1 MTSAKIS
8 GMVSNLGSVDAGLPE
23 VTGTVDKGLCATAQA
38 SFASVMEQ
46 KTSGYGNQQ
55 LTSENPVGKEPAAT
69 TTQPAAVADGTK
81 KLNVKES
88 SPTQKVEE
96 MQNQLEDT
104 KDAFE
109 TGVKEILKDEL
120 GVSDEQVEDVMS
132 VLGLQWMDLLNP
144 ASLSQLVTQLTGTED
159 ACSLLMSEEFTNIM
173 QNTDALVQNLS
184 ETLGLSKDEWVA
196 LQNQLTELTTPEE
209 ANLTADFNEK
219 LDMADSGIQGTTPQA
234 DVTIASQETQ
244 DTTATAAT
252 AQMTQATEE
261 TQNVQPEEETEDA
274 VPVLEVNK
282 SENTQS
288 ENNVSEDTSG
298 EMDESAAQSQKTKES
313 SVNEHAQTME
323 FQVRAEQQ
331 TAVPEEVNTVAS
343 RTTIDVQDIMNQIAE
358 FAKVN
363 LSPENSSVEMQLN
376 PENLGKVY
384 LHIAATKEGNITA
397 ELAVSSETVKT
408 ALEAQ
413 IADLRTSL
421 NQQGIKVDAVEVT
434 IASHEFERNLEQN
447 AAGEEQQ
454 SSQREENGRTAGRR
468 LFRGELDELS
478 GLMNEEEALAAQ
490 IMKDH
495 GNTMDVT
502 A

>member
-8 GMVSNLGSVDAGLPE
+8 GMVSTPGTLDTGLSK
-23 VTGTVDKGLCATAQA
+23 VTGTVEKGLCATAQA

-69 TTQPAAVADGTK
+69 TTQPAAVADSTK
-81 KLNVKES
+81 KLNVKEN

-96 MQNQLEDT
+96 LQNQLEDT

-120 GVSDEQVEDVMS
+120 GVSDEQVEDAMS
-132 VLGLQWMDLLNP
+132 ILGLQWMDLLNP

-159 ACSLLMSEEFTNIM
+159 ACSLLMREEFTNIM

-184 ETLGLSKDEWVA
+184 ETLGTSRDEWVA
-196 LQNQLTELTTPEE
+196 LQNQLAELTV
-209 ANLTADFNEK
+209 DFNETV
-219 LDMADSGIQGTTPQA
+219 DMADGGVQEMAPQTDA
-234 DVTIASQETQ
+234 TITSQ
-244 DTTATAAT
+244 DTTVMAAT
-252 AQMTQATEE
+252 VQMTHTTEE
-261 TQNVQPEEETEDA
+261 AQNVQPEEEAEDA
-274 VPVLEVNK
+274 APVIQVNA
-282 SENTQS
+282 SEDAQT
-288 ENNVSEDTSG
+288 ENN
-298 EMDESAAQSQKTKES
+298 K
-313 SVNEHAQTME
+313 
-323 FQVRAEQQ
+323 
-331 TAVPEEVNTVAS
+331 VAS
-343 RTTIDVQDIMNQIAE
+343 RTTIDVQDIMNQITE

-363 LSPENSSVEMQLN
+363 LSSENSSIEMQLN

-454 SSQREENGRTAGRR
+454 GSQREESGRTAGRR

>member
-8 GMVSNLGSVDAGLPE
+8 GMVSTPGTLDTGLSK
-23 VTGTVDKGLCATAQA
+23 VTGTVEKGLCATAQA

-69 TTQPAAVADGTK
+69 TTQPAAVADSTK
-81 KLNVKES
+81 KLNVKEN

-96 MQNQLEDT
+96 LQNQLEDT
-104 KDAFE
+104 KDAYE

-120 GVSDEQVEDVMS
+120 GVSDEQVEDAMS
-132 VLGLQWMDLLNP
+132 ILGLQWMDLLNP

-184 ETLGLSKDEWVA
+184 ETLGISRDEWVA
-196 LQNQLTELTTPEE
+196 LQNQLAELTV
-209 ANLTADFNEK
+209 DFNETV
-219 LDMADSGIQGTTPQA
+219 DMADGGVQEMAPQTDA
-234 DVTIASQETQ
+234 TITSQ
-244 DTTATAAT
+244 DTTVMAAT
-252 AQMTQATEE
+252 VQMTHTTEE
-261 TQNVQPEEETEDA
+261 AQNVQPEEEAEDA
-274 VPVLEVNK
+274 APVIQVNA
-282 SENTQS
+282 SEDAQT
-288 ENNVSEDTSG
+288 ENNVSEDASG
-298 EMDESAAQSQKTKES
+298 EMGEPAAQSQKTKES
-313 SVNEHAQTME
+313 SVNEHAQNME

-331 TAVPEEVNTVAS
+331 TVAPEEVNKVAS
-343 RTTIDVQDIMNQIAE
+343 RTTIDVQDIMNQITE

-363 LSPENSSVEMQLN
+363 LSSENSSIEMQLN

-447 AAGEEQQ
+447 ASGEEQQ
-454 SSQREENGRTAGRR
+454 GSQREESGRTAGRR

>member
-8 GMVSNLGSVDAGLPE
+8 GMVSTPGTLDTGLSK
-23 VTGTVDKGLCATAQA
+23 VTGTVEKGLCATAQA

-55 LTSENPVGKEPAAT
+55 LTSGNPVGKEPAAT
-69 TTQPAAVADGTK
+69 TTQPAAVADSAK
-81 KLNVKES
+81 KLNVKEN

-96 MQNQLEDT
+96 LQNQLEDT

-120 GVSDEQVEDVMS
+120 GVSDEQVEDAMS
-132 VLGLQWMDLLNP
+132 ILGLQWMDLLNP

-173 QNTDALVQNLS
+173 QNTDELVQSLS
-184 ETLGLSKDEWVA
+184 ETLGISKDEWVA
-196 LQNQLTELTTPEE
+196 LQNQLAE
-209 ANLTADFNEK
+209 LTADFNETV
-219 LDMADSGIQGTTPQA
+219 DMADGGVQEIAPQTDA
-234 DVTIASQETQ
+234 TITSQ
-244 DTTATAAT
+244 DTTVMAAT
-252 AQMTQATEE
+252 VQMTHTTEE
-261 TQNVQPEEETEDA
+261 TQNVQPEEETEDEA
-274 VPVLEVNK
+274 PVIQVNA
-282 SENTQS
+282 SEDAQT
-288 ENNVSEDTSG
+288 ENNVSENASG
-298 EMDESAAQSQKTKES
+298 EMGEPAAQSQKTKES
-313 SVNEHAQTME
+313 SVNEHAQNME

-331 TAVPEEVNTVAS
+331 TVAPEEVNKVAS
-343 RTTIDVQDIMNQIAE
+343 RTTIDVQDIMNQITE

-363 LSPENSSVEMQLN
+363 LSPENSSIEMQLN

-421 NQQGIKVDAVEVT
+421 NQQGIKVDAVEVA

-447 AAGEEQQ
+447 ASGEEQQ
-454 SSQREENGRTAGRR
+454 GSQREESGRTAGRR

>member
-8 GMVSNLGSVDAGLPE
+8 GMVSTPGTLDTGLSK
-23 VTGTVDKGLCATAQA
+23 VTGTVEKGLCATAQA

-55 LTSENPVGKEPAAT
+55 LTSGNPVGKETAAT
-69 TTQPAAVADGTK
+69 TTQPAAVADSAK
-81 KLNVKES
+81 KLNVKEN

-96 MQNQLEDT
+96 LQNQLEDT

-120 GVSDEQVEDVMS
+120 GVSDEQVEDAMS
-132 VLGLQWMDLLNP
+132 ILGLQWMDLLNP

-173 QNTDALVQNLS
+173 QNTDELVQSLS
-184 ETLGLSKDEWVA
+184 ETLGISKDEWVA
-196 LQNQLTELTTPEE
+196 LQNQLAE
-209 ANLTADFNEK
+209 LTADFNETV
-219 LDMADSGIQGTTPQA
+219 DMADGGVQEIAPQTDA
-234 DVTIASQETQ
+234 TITSQ
-244 DTTATAAT
+244 DTTVMAAT
-252 AQMTQATEE
+252 VQMTHTTEE

-274 VPVLEVNK
+274 APVIQVNA
-282 SENTQS
+282 SEDAQT
-288 ENNVSEDTSG
+288 ENNVSENASG
-298 EMDESAAQSQKTKES
+298 EMGEPAAQSQKTKES
-313 SVNEHAQTME
+313 SVNEHAQNME

-331 TAVPEEVNTVAS
+331 TVAPEEVNKVAS
-343 RTTIDVQDIMNQIAE
+343 RTTIDVQDIMNQITE

-363 LSPENSSVEMQLN
+363 LSPENSSIEMQLN

-421 NQQGIKVDAVEVT
+421 NQQGIKVDAVEVA

-447 AAGEEQQ
+447 ASGEEQQ
-454 SSQREENGRTAGRR
+454 GSQREESGRTAGRR

>member
-8 GMVSNLGSVDAGLPE
+8 GMVSTPGTLDTGLSK
-23 VTGTVDKGLCATAQA
+23 VTGTVEKGLCATAQA

-69 TTQPAAVADGTK
+69 TTQPAAVADSTK
-81 KLNVKES
+81 KLNVKEN

-96 MQNQLEDT
+96 LQNQLEDT

-120 GVSDEQVEDVMS
+120 GVSDEQVEDAMS
-132 VLGLQWMDLLNP
+132 ILGLQWMDLLNP

-184 ETLGLSKDEWVA
+184 ETLGISRDEWVA
-196 LQNQLTELTTPEE
+196 LQNQLAELTV
-209 ANLTADFNEK
+209 DFNETV
-219 LDMADSGIQGTTPQA
+219 DMADGGVQEMAPQTDA
-234 DVTIASQETQ
+234 TITSQ
-244 DTTATAAT
+244 DTTVMAAT
-252 AQMTQATEE
+252 VQMTHTTEE
-261 TQNVQPEEETEDA
+261 AQNVQPEEEAEDA
-274 VPVLEVNK
+274 APVIQVNA
-282 SENTQS
+282 SEDAQT
-288 ENNVSEDTSG
+288 ENNVSEDAAG
-298 EMDESAAQSQKTKES
+298 EMGEPAAQSQKTKES
-313 SVNEHAQTME
+313 SVNEHAQNME

-331 TAVPEEVNTVAS
+331 TVAPEEVNKVAS
-343 RTTIDVQDIMNQIAE
+343 RTTIDVQDIMNQITE

-363 LSPENSSVEMQLN
+363 LSSENSSIEMQLN

-454 SSQREENGRTAGRR
+454 GSQREESGRTAGRR

-478 GLMNEEEALAAQ
+478 GLMNEEETLAAQ

>member
-8 GMVSNLGSVDAGLPE
+8 GMVSTPGTLDTGLSK
-23 VTGTVDKGLCATAQA
+23 VTGTVEKGLCATAQA

-55 LTSENPVGKEPAAT
+55 LTSGNPVGKEPAAT
-69 TTQPAAVADGTK
+69 TTQPAAVADSTK
-81 KLNVKES
+81 KLNVKEN

-96 MQNQLEDT
+96 LQNQLEDT

-120 GVSDEQVEDVMS
+120 GVSDEQVEDAMS
-132 VLGLQWMDLLNP
+132 ILGLQWMDLLNP

-184 ETLGLSKDEWVA
+184 ETLGISKDEWVA
-196 LQNQLTELTTPEE
+196 LQKQLAE
-209 ANLTADFNEK
+209 LTADFNETV
-219 LDMADSGIQGTTPQA
+219 DMADGGVQEMAQQTDA
-234 DVTIASQETQ
+234 TITSQ
-244 DTTATAAT
+244 DTTVMAAT
-252 AQMTQATEE
+252 VQMTHTTEE

-274 VPVLEVNK
+274 APVIQVNA
-282 SENTQS
+282 SEDAQT
-288 ENNVSEDTSG
+288 ENNVSENASG
-298 EMDESAAQSQKTKES
+298 EMGEPAAQSQKTKES
-313 SVNEHAQTME
+313 SVNEHAQNME

-331 TAVPEEVNTVAS
+331 TVAPEEVNKVAS
-343 RTTIDVQDIMNQIAE
+343 RTTIDVQDIMNQITE

-363 LSPENSSVEMQLN
+363 LSPENSSIEMQLN

-397 ELAVSSETVKT
+397 ELAVSSEAVKT

-447 AAGEEQQ
+447 ASGEEQQ
-454 SSQREENGRTAGRR
+454 GSQREESGRTAGRR

>member
-8 GMVSNLGSVDAGLPE
+8 GMVSTPGTLDTGLSK
-23 VTGTVDKGLCATAQA
+23 VTGTVEKGLCATAQA

-55 LTSENPVGKEPAAT
+55 LTSGNPVGKEPAAT
-69 TTQPAAVADGTK
+69 TTQPAAVADSAK
-81 KLNVKES
+81 KLNVKEN

-96 MQNQLEDT
+96 LQNQLEDT

-120 GVSDEQVEDVMS
+120 GVSDEQVEDAMS
-132 VLGLQWMDLLNP
+132 ILGLQWMDLLNP

-173 QNTDALVQNLS
+173 QNTDELVQSLS
-184 ETLGLSKDEWVA
+184 ETLGISKDEWVA
-196 LQNQLTELTTPEE
+196 LQNQLAE
-209 ANLTADFNEK
+209 LTADFNETV
-219 LDMADSGIQGTTPQA
+219 DMADGG
-234 DVTIASQETQ
+234 V
-244 DTTATAAT
+244 DTTVMAAT
-252 AQMTQATEE
+252 VQMTHTTEE

-274 VPVLEVNK
+274 APVIQVNA
-282 SENTQS
+282 SEDAQT
-288 ENNVSEDTSG
+288 ENNVSENASG
-298 EMDESAAQSQKTKES
+298 EMGEPAAQSQKTKES
-313 SVNEHAQTME
+313 SVNEHAQNME

-331 TAVPEEVNTVAS
+331 TVAPEEVNKVAS
-343 RTTIDVQDIMNQIAE
+343 RTTIDVQDIMNQITE

-363 LSPENSSVEMQLN
+363 LSPENSSIEMQLN

-421 NQQGIKVDAVEVT
+421 NQQGIKVDAVEVA

-447 AAGEEQQ
+447 ASGEEQQ
-454 SSQREENGRTAGRR
+454 GSQREESGRTAGRR

>member
-8 GMVSNLGSVDAGLPE
+8 GMVSTPGTLDTGLSK
-23 VTGTVDKGLCATAQA
+23 VTGTVEKGLCATAQA

-69 TTQPAAVADGTK
+69 TTQPAAVADSTK
-81 KLNVKES
+81 KLNVKEN

-96 MQNQLEDT
+96 LQNQLEDT

-120 GVSDEQVEDVMS
+120 GVSDEQVEDAMS
-132 VLGLQWMDLLNP
+132 ILGLQWMDLLNP

-173 QNTDALVQNLS
+173 QNTDALVQSLS
-184 ETLGLSKDEWVA
+184 ETLGISKDEWVA
-196 LQNQLTELTTPEE
+196 LQNQLAE
-209 ANLTADFNEK
+209 LTADFNETV
-219 LDMADSGIQGTTPQA
+219 DMADGGVQKMAPQTDA
-234 DVTIASQETQ
+234 TITSQ
-244 DTTATAAT
+244 DTTVMAAT
-252 AQMTQATEE
+252 VQMTHTTEE

-274 VPVLEVNK
+274 APVIQVNA
-282 SENTQS
+282 SEDAQT
-288 ENNVSEDTSG
+288 ENNVSENASG
-298 EMDESAAQSQKTKES
+298 EMGEPAAQSQKTKES
-313 SVNEHAQTME
+313 SVNEHAQNME

-331 TAVPEEVNTVAS
+331 TVAPEEVNKVAS
-343 RTTIDVQDIMNQIAE
+343 CTTIDVQDIMNQITE

-363 LSPENSSVEMQLN
+363 LSPENSSIEMQLN

-447 AAGEEQQ
+447 ASGEEQQ
-454 SSQREENGRTAGRR
+454 GSQREESGRTAGRR

>member
-8 GMVSNLGSVDAGLPE
+8 GMVSTPGTLDTGLSK
-23 VTGTVDKGLCATAQA
+23 VTGTVEKGLCATAQA

-55 LTSENPVGKEPAAT
+55 LTSGNPVGKEPAAT
-69 TTQPAAVADGTK
+69 TTQPAAVADSAK
-81 KLNVKES
+81 KLNVKEN

-96 MQNQLEDT
+96 LQNQLEDT

-120 GVSDEQVEDVMS
+120 GVSDEQVEDAMS
-132 VLGLQWMDLLNP
+132 ILGLQWMDLLNP

-173 QNTDALVQNLS
+173 QNTDALVQSLS
-184 ETLGLSKDEWVA
+184 ETLGISKDEWVA
-196 LQNQLTELTTPEE
+196 LQNQLAE
-209 ANLTADFNEK
+209 LTADFNETV
-219 LDMADSGIQGTTPQA
+219 DMADGGVQEMAPQTDA
-234 DVTIASQETQ
+234 TITSQ
-244 DTTATAAT
+244 DTTVMAAT
-252 AQMTQATEE
+252 VQMTHTTEE
-261 TQNVQPEEETEDA
+261 AQNVQPEEEAEDA
-274 VPVLEVNK
+274 APVIQVTA
-282 SENTQS
+282 SEDAQT
-288 ENNVSEDTSG
+288 ENNVSEDASG
-298 EMDESAAQSQKTKES
+298 EMGEPAAQSQKTKES
-313 SVNEHAQTME
+313 SVNEHAQNME

-331 TAVPEEVNTVAS
+331 TVAPEEVNKVAS
-343 RTTIDVQDIMNQIAE
+343 RTTIDVQDIMNQITE

-363 LSPENSSVEMQLN
+363 LSSENSSIEMQLN

-454 SSQREENGRTAGRR
+454 GSQREESGRTAGRR

>member
-8 GMVSNLGSVDAGLPE
+8 GMVSTPGTLDTGLSK
-23 VTGTVDKGLCATAQA
+23 VTGTVEKGLCATAQA

-46 KTSGYGNQQ
+46 KTSGYGKQQ
-55 LTSENPVGKEPAAT
+55 LTSENPLGKQPAAT
-69 TTQPAAVADGTK
+69 TTQSAAVTDSTK
-81 KLNVKES
+81 KLNVKKS

-120 GVSDEQVEDVMS
+120 GVSDEQVEDAMS
-132 VLGLQWMDLLNP
+132 ILGLQWLDLLNP
-144 ASLSQLVTQLTGTED
+144 ASLSQLVTQLTGTKD

-184 ETLGLSKDEWVA
+184 ETLGISKDEWVA
-196 LQNQLTELTTPEE
+196 LQNQLTELT
-209 ANLTADFNEK
+209 ADFNETV
-219 LDMADSGIQGTTPQA
+219 DMADGGVQEMDPQTDA
-234 DVTIASQETQ
+234 TITSQ
-244 DTTATAAT
+244 DTTVTATT
-252 AQMTQATEE
+252 VQMTQTAEE
-261 TQNVQPEEETEDA
+261 TQNVQPEEEAEDA
-274 VPVLEVNK
+274 APVIQVNA
-282 SENTQS
+282 SEDAQA
-288 ENNVSEDTSG
+288 ENNVSEDASG
-298 EMDESAAQSQKTKES
+298 EMDESAAQSQKTKEN
-313 SVNEHAQTME
+313 SVNEHPQNME

-331 TAVPEEVNTVAS
+331 TAAPEEVNKVAS
-343 RTTIDVQDIMNQIAE
+343 RTTIDVQDIMNQITE

-363 LSPENSSVEMQLN
+363 LSSENSSIEMQLN

-454 SSQREENGRTAGRR
+454 GSQREESGRTAGRR

>member
-8 GMVSNLGSVDAGLPE
+8 GMVSTPGTLDTGLSK
-23 VTGTVDKGLCATAQA
+23 VTGTVEKGLCATAQA

-69 TTQPAAVADGTK
+69 TTQPAAVADSTK
-81 KLNVKES
+81 KLNVKEN

-96 MQNQLEDT
+96 LQNQLEDT

-120 GVSDEQVEDVMS
+120 GVSDEQVEDAMS
-132 VLGLQWMDLLNP
+132 ILGLQWMDLLNP

-184 ETLGLSKDEWVA
+184 ETLEISRDEWVA
-196 LQNQLTELTTPEE
+196 LQNQLAELTV
-209 ANLTADFNEK
+209 DFNETV
-219 LDMADSGIQGTTPQA
+219 DMADGGVQEMAPQTDA
-234 DVTIASQETQ
+234 TITSQ
-244 DTTATAAT
+244 DTTVMAAT
-252 AQMTQATEE
+252 VQMTHTTEE
-261 TQNVQPEEETEDA
+261 AQNVQPEEEAEDA
-274 VPVLEVNK
+274 APVIQANA
-282 SENTQS
+282 SEDAQT
-288 ENNVSEDTSG
+288 ENNVSEDASG
-298 EMDESAAQSQKTKES
+298 EMGEPAAQSQKTKES
-313 SVNEHAQTME
+313 SVNERAQNME

-331 TAVPEEVNTVAS
+331 TVAPEEVNKVAS
-343 RTTIDVQDIMNQIAE
+343 RTTIDVQDIMNQITE

-363 LSPENSSVEMQLN
+363 LSPENSSIEMQLN

-447 AAGEEQQ
+447 ASGEEQQ
-454 SSQREENGRTAGRR
+454 GSQREESGRTAGRR

>member
-8 GMVSNLGSVDAGLPE
+8 GMVSTPGTLDTGLSK
-23 VTGTVDKGLCATAQA
+23 VTGTVEKGLCATAQA

-55 LTSENPVGKEPAAT
+55 LTSGNPVGKEPAAT
-69 TTQPAAVADGTK
+69 TTQPAAVADSAK
-81 KLNVKES
+81 KLNVKEN

-96 MQNQLEDT
+96 LQNQLEDT

-120 GVSDEQVEDVMS
+120 GVSDEQVEDAMS
-132 VLGLQWMDLLNP
+132 ILGLQWMDLLNP

-173 QNTDALVQNLS
+173 QNTDELVQSLS
-184 ETLGLSKDEWVA
+184 ETLGISKDEWVA
-196 LQNQLTELTTPEE
+196 LQNQLAE
-209 ANLTADFNEK
+209 LTADFNETV
-219 LDMADSGIQGTTPQA
+219 DMADGGVQEIAPQTDA
-234 DVTIASQETQ
+234 TITSQ
-244 DTTATAAT
+244 DTTVMAAT
-252 AQMTQATEE
+252 VQMTHTTEE

-274 VPVLEVNK
+274 APVIQVNA
-282 SENTQS
+282 SEDAQT
-288 ENNVSEDTSG
+288 ENNVSENASG
-298 EMDESAAQSQKTKES
+298 EMGEPAAQSQKTKER
-313 SVNEHAQTME
+313 SVNEHAQNME

-331 TAVPEEVNTVAS
+331 TVAPEEVNKVAS
-343 RTTIDVQDIMNQIAE
+343 RTTIDVQDIMNQITE

-363 LSPENSSVEMQLN
+363 LSPENSSIEMQLN

-421 NQQGIKVDAVEVT
+421 NQQGIKVDAVEVA

-447 AAGEEQQ
+447 ASGEEQQ
-454 SSQREENGRTAGRR
+454 GSQREESGRTAGRR

>member
-8 GMVSNLGSVDAGLPE
+8 GMVSTPGTLDTGLSK
-23 VTGTVDKGLCATAQA
+23 VTGTVEKGLCATAQA

-55 LTSENPVGKEPAAT
+55 LTSGNPVGKEPAAT
-69 TTQPAAVADGTK
+69 TTQPAAVADSTK
-81 KLNVKES
+81 KLNVKEN

-96 MQNQLEDT
+96 LQNQLEDT

-120 GVSDEQVEDVMS
+120 GVSDEQVEDAMS
-132 VLGLQWMDLLNP
+132 ILGLQWMDLLNP

-184 ETLGLSKDEWVA
+184 ETLGISKDEWVA
-196 LQNQLTELTTPEE
+196 LQNQLAE
-209 ANLTADFNEK
+209 LTADFNETV
-219 LDMADSGIQGTTPQA
+219 DMADGGVQEMAPQTDA
-234 DVTIASQETQ
+234 TITSK
-244 DTTATAAT
+244 DTTVMAAT
-252 AQMTQATEE
+252 VQMTHTTEE
-261 TQNVQPEEETEDA
+261 TQNVQPEEETEDTT
-274 VPVLEVNK
+274 PVIQVNA
-282 SENTQS
+282 SEDAQT
-288 ENNVSEDTSG
+288 ENNVSENASG
-298 EMDESAAQSQKTKES
+298 EMGEPAAQSQKTKES
-313 SVNEHAQTME
+313 SVNEHAQNME
-323 FQVRAEQQ
+323 FQVRAEQL
-331 TAVPEEVNTVAS
+331 AAAPEEVNKVAS
-343 RTTIDVQDIMNQIAE
+343 RTTIDVQDIMNQITE

-363 LSPENSSVEMQLN
+363 LSSENSSIEMQLN

-447 AAGEEQQ
+447 ASGEEQQ
-454 SSQREENGRTAGRR
+454 GSQREESGRTAGRR

>member
-8 GMVSNLGSVDAGLPE
+8 GMVSTPGTLDTGLSK
-23 VTGTVDKGLCATAQA
+23 VTGTVEKGLCATAQA

-55 LTSENPVGKEPAAT
+55 LTSGNPVGKEPAAT
-69 TTQPAAVADGTK
+69 TTQPAAVADSTK
-81 KLNVKES
+81 KLNVKEN

-96 MQNQLEDT
+96 LQNQLEDT

-120 GVSDEQVEDVMS
+120 GVSDEQVEDAMS
-132 VLGLQWMDLLNP
+132 ILGLQWMDLLNP

-173 QNTDALVQNLS
+173 QNTDELVQSLS
-184 ETLGLSKDEWVA
+184 ETLGISKDEWVA
-196 LQNQLTELTTPEE
+196 LQNQLAELT
-209 ANLTADFNEK
+209 ANFNETV
-219 LDMADSGIQGTTPQA
+219 DMADGGVQEIAPQTDA
-234 DVTIASQETQ
+234 TITSQ
-244 DTTATAAT
+244 DTTVMAAT
-252 AQMTQATEE
+252 VQMTHTTEE

-274 VPVLEVNK
+274 APVIQVNA
-282 SENTQS
+282 SEDAQT
-288 ENNVSEDTSG
+288 ENNVSENASG
-298 EMDESAAQSQKTKES
+298 EMGEPAAQSQKTKES
-313 SVNEHAQTME
+313 SVNEHAQNME

-331 TAVPEEVNTVAS
+331 TVAPEEVDKVAS
-343 RTTIDVQDIMNQIAE
+343 RTTIDVQDIMNQITE

-363 LSPENSSVEMQLN
+363 LSPENSSIEMQLN

-421 NQQGIKVDAVEVT
+421 NQQGIKVDAVEVA

-447 AAGEEQQ
+447 ASGEEQQ
-454 SSQREENGRTAGRR
+454 GSQREESGRTAGRR

>member
-8 GMVSNLGSVDAGLPE
+8 GMVSTPGTLDTGLSK
-23 VTGTVDKGLCATAQA
+23 VTGTVEKGLCATAQA

-55 LTSENPVGKEPAAT
+55 LTSGNPVGKEPAAT
-69 TTQPAAVADGTK
+69 TTQPAAVADSAK
-81 KLNVKES
+81 KLNVKEN

-96 MQNQLEDT
+96 LQNQLEDT

-120 GVSDEQVEDVMS
+120 GVSDEQVEDAMS
-132 VLGLQWMDLLNP
+132 ILGLQWMDLLNP

-173 QNTDALVQNLS
+173 QNTDELVQSLS
-184 ETLGLSKDEWVA
+184 ETLGISKDEWVA
-196 LQNQLTELTTPEE
+196 LQNQLAE
-209 ANLTADFNEK
+209 LTADFNETV
-219 LDMADSGIQGTTPQA
+219 DMADGGVQEIAPQTDA
-234 DVTIASQETQ
+234 TITSQ
-244 DTTATAAT
+244 DTTVMAAT
-252 AQMTQATEE
+252 VQMTHTTEE

-274 VPVLEVNK
+274 APVIQVNA
-282 SENTQS
+282 SEDAQT
-288 ENNVSEDTSG
+288 ENNVSENASG
-298 EMDESAAQSQKTKES
+298 EMGEPAAQSQKTKES
-313 SVNEHAQTME
+313 SVNEHAQNME

-331 TAVPEEVNTVAS
+331 TVAPEEVNKVAS
-343 RTTIDVQDIMNQIAE
+343 RTTIDVQDIMNQITE

-363 LSPENSSVEMQLN
+363 LSPENSSIEMQLN

-421 NQQGIKVDAVEVT
+421 NQQGIKVDAVEVA

-447 AAGEEQQ
+447 ASGEEQQ
-454 SSQREENGRTAGRR
+454 GSQREESGRTAGRR

-478 GLMNEEEALAAQ
+478 GLMNEEALAAQ

>member
-8 GMVSNLGSVDAGLPE
+8 GMVSTPGALDTGLSE
-23 VTGTVDKGLCATAQA
+23 VTGTVEKGLCTTAQA

-46 KTSGYGNQQ
+46 KTSGYGKQQ
-55 LTSENPVGKEPAAT
+55 LTSENPLGKQPAAT
-69 TTQPAAVADGTK
+69 TTQSAAVTDSTK
-81 KLNVKES
+81 KLNVKKS

-120 GVSDEQVEDVMS
+120 GVSDEQVEDAMS
-132 VLGLQWMDLLNP
+132 ILGLQWLDLLNP

-184 ETLGLSKDEWVA
+184 ETLGISKDEWVA
-196 LQNQLTELTTPEE
+196 LQNQLTELT
-209 ANLTADFNEK
+209 ADFNETV
-219 LDMADSGIQGTTPQA
+219 DMADGGVQEMDPQTDA
-234 DVTIASQETQ
+234 TITSQ
-244 DTTATAAT
+244 DTTVTATT
-252 AQMTQATEE
+252 VQMTQTTEE

-274 VPVLEVNK
+274 TPVIQVNA
-282 SENTQS
+282 SEDAQT
-288 ENNVSEDTSG
+288 ENNVSEDASG
-298 EMDESAAQSQKTKES
+298 EMDEPAAQSQKTKES
-313 SVNEHAQTME
+313 SVNEHAQNME

-331 TAVPEEVNTVAS
+331 TAAPEEVNKVAS
-343 RTTIDVQDIMNQIAE
+343 RTTIDVQDIMNQITE

-363 LSPENSSVEMQLN
+363 LSPENSSIEMQLN

-454 SSQREENGRTAGRR
+454 GSQREESRRTAGRR

>member
-8 GMVSNLGSVDAGLPE
+8 GMVSTPGTLDTGLSK
-23 VTGTVDKGLCATAQA
+23 VTGTVEKGLCATAQA

-55 LTSENPVGKEPAAT
+55 LTSGNPVGKEPAAT
-69 TTQPAAVADGTK
+69 TTQPAAVADSAK
-81 KLNVKES
+81 KLNVKEN

-96 MQNQLEDT
+96 LQNQLEDT

-120 GVSDEQVEDVMS
+120 GVSDEQVEDAMS
-132 VLGLQWMDLLNP
+132 ILGLQWMDLLNP

-173 QNTDALVQNLS
+173 QNTDELVQSLS
-184 ETLGLSKDEWVA
+184 ETLGISKDEWVA
-196 LQNQLTELTTPEE
+196 LQNQLTELT
-209 ANLTADFNEK
+209 ADFNETV
-219 LDMADSGIQGTTPQA
+219 DMADGGVQEMAPQTDA
-234 DVTIASQETQ
+234 TITSQETQ
-244 DTTATAAT
+244 DTTVTAAT
-252 AQMTQATEE
+252 VQMTHTTEE

-274 VPVLEVNK
+274 APVIQVNA
-282 SENTQS
+282 SEDAQT
-288 ENNVSEDTSG
+288 ENNVSENASG
-298 EMDESAAQSQKTKES
+298 EMGEPAAQSQKTKES
-313 SVNEHAQTME
+313 SVNEHAQNME

-331 TAVPEEVNTVAS
+331 TVAPEEVNKVAS
-343 RTTIDVQDIMNQIAE
+343 RTTIDVQDIMNQITE

-363 LSPENSSVEMQLN
+363 LSPENSSIEMQLN

-421 NQQGIKVDAVEVT
+421 NQQGIKVDAVEVA

-447 AAGEEQQ
+447 ASGEEQQ
-454 SSQREENGRTAGRR
+454 GSQREESGRTAGRR

>member
-1 MTSAKIS
+1 
-8 GMVSNLGSVDAGLPE
+8 
-23 VTGTVDKGLCATAQA
+23 
-38 SFASVMEQ
+38 MEE
-46 KTSGYGNQQ
+46 
-55 LTSENPVGKEPAAT
+55 L
-69 TTQPAAVADGTK
+69 
-81 KLNVKES
+81 
-88 SPTQKVEE
+88 
-96 MQNQLEDT
+96 QNQLEDT

-120 GVSDEQVEDVMS
+120 GVSDEQVEDAMS
-132 VLGLQWMDLLNP
+132 ILGLQWMDLLNP

-173 QNTDALVQNLS
+173 QNTDELVQSLS
-184 ETLGLSKDEWVA
+184 ETLGISKDEWVA
-196 LQNQLTELTTPEE
+196 LQNQLAE
-209 ANLTADFNEK
+209 LTADFNETV
-219 LDMADSGIQGTTPQA
+219 DMADGGVQEIAPQTDA
-234 DVTIASQETQ
+234 TITSQ
-244 DTTATAAT
+244 DTTVMAAT
-252 AQMTQATEE
+252 VQMTHTTEE

-274 VPVLEVNK
+274 APVIQVNA
-282 SENTQS
+282 SEDAQT
-288 ENNVSEDTSG
+288 ENNVSENASG
-298 EMDESAAQSQKTKES
+298 EMGEPAAQSQKTKES
-313 SVNEHAQTME
+313 SVNEHAQNME

-331 TAVPEEVNTVAS
+331 TVAPEEVNKVAS
-343 RTTIDVQDIMNQIAE
+343 RTTIDVQDIMNQITE

-363 LSPENSSVEMQLN
+363 LSPENSSIEMQLN

-421 NQQGIKVDAVEVT
+421 NQQGIKVDAVEVA

-447 AAGEEQQ
+447 ASGEEQQ
-454 SSQREENGRTAGRR
+454 GSQREVSGRTAGRR

>member
-8 GMVSNLGSVDAGLPE
+8 GMVSTPGTLDTGLSK
-23 VTGTVDKGLCATAQA
+23 VTGTVEKGLCATAQA

-55 LTSENPVGKEPAAT
+55 LTSGNPVGKEPAAT
-69 TTQPAAVADGTK
+69 TTQPAAVADSTK
-81 KLNVKES
+81 KLNVKEN

-96 MQNQLEDT
+96 LQNQLEDT

-120 GVSDEQVEDVMS
+120 GVSDEQVEDAMS
-132 VLGLQWMDLLNP
+132 ILGLQWMDLLNP
-144 ASLSQLVTQLTGTED
+144 ASLSQLVTQLTETED

-184 ETLGLSKDEWVA
+184 ETLGISKDEWVA
-196 LQNQLTELTTPEE
+196 LQNQLAE
-209 ANLTADFNEK
+209 LTADFNETV
-219 LDMADSGIQGTTPQA
+219 DMADGGVQEMAPQTDA
-234 DVTIASQETQ
+234 TITSQ
-244 DTTATAAT
+244 DTTVMAAT
-252 AQMTQATEE
+252 VQMTHTTEE
-261 TQNVQPEEETEDA
+261 TQNVQPEEEAEDA
-274 VPVLEVNK
+274 TPVIQVNA
-282 SENTQS
+282 SEDAQT
-288 ENNVSEDTSG
+288 ENNVSEDASG
-298 EMDESAAQSQKTKES
+298 EMGEPAAQSQKTKES

-331 TAVPEEVNTVAS
+331 TTAPEEVNTVAS
-343 RTTIDVQDIMNQIAE
+343 RTTIDVQDIMNQITE

-363 LSPENSSVEMQLN
+363 LSPENSSIEMQLN

-454 SSQREENGRTAGRR
+454 GSQREESGRTAGRR

>member
-8 GMVSNLGSVDAGLPE
+8 GMVSTPGTLDTGLSK
-23 VTGTVDKGLCATAQA
+23 VTGTVEKGLCATAQA

-55 LTSENPVGKEPAAT
+55 LTSGNPVGKEPAAT
-69 TTQPAAVADGTK
+69 TTQPAAVADSTK
-81 KLNVKES
+81 KLNVKEN

-96 MQNQLEDT
+96 LQNQLEDT

-120 GVSDEQVEDVMS
+120 GVSDEQVEDAMS
-132 VLGLQWMDLLNP
+132 ILGLQWMDLLNP
-144 ASLSQLVTQLTGTED
+144 ASLSQLVTQLTETED

-184 ETLGLSKDEWVA
+184 ETLGISKDEWVA
-196 LQNQLTELTTPEE
+196 LQNQLAE
-209 ANLTADFNEK
+209 LTADFNETV
-219 LDMADSGIQGTTPQA
+219 DMADGGVQKMAPQTDA
-234 DVTIASQETQ
+234 TITSQ
-244 DTTATAAT
+244 DTTVMAAT
-252 AQMTQATEE
+252 VQMTHTTEE
-261 TQNVQPEEETEDA
+261 TQNVQPEEEAEDA
-274 VPVLEVNK
+274 TPVIQVNA
-282 SENTQS
+282 SEDAQT
-288 ENNVSEDTSG
+288 ENNVSEDASG
-298 EMDESAAQSQKTKES
+298 EMGEPAAQSQKTKES
-313 SVNEHAQTME
+313 SVNEHAQNME

-331 TAVPEEVNTVAS
+331 TVAPEEVNKVAS
-343 RTTIDVQDIMNQIAE
+343 RTTIDVQDIMNQITE

-363 LSPENSSVEMQLN
+363 LSPENSSIEMQLN

-454 SSQREENGRTAGRR
+454 GSQREESGRTAGRR

>member
-8 GMVSNLGSVDAGLPE
+8 GMVSTPGTLDTGLSK
-23 VTGTVDKGLCATAQA
+23 VTGTVEKGLCATAQA

-55 LTSENPVGKEPAAT
+55 LTSKNPVGKEPAAT
-69 TTQPAAVADGTK
+69 TTQPAAVADSAK
-81 KLNVKES
+81 KLNVKEN

-96 MQNQLEDT
+96 LQNQLEDT

-120 GVSDEQVEDVMS
+120 GVSDEQVEDAMS
-132 VLGLQWMDLLNP
+132 ILGLQWMDLLNP

-173 QNTDALVQNLS
+173 QNTDELVQSLS
-184 ETLGLSKDEWVA
+184 ETLGISKDEWVA
-196 LQNQLTELTTPEE
+196 LQNQLAE
-209 ANLTADFNEK
+209 LTADFNETV
-219 LDMADSGIQGTTPQA
+219 DMADGGVQEIAPQTDA
-234 DVTIASQETQ
+234 TITSQ
-244 DTTATAAT
+244 DTTVMAAT
-252 AQMTQATEE
+252 VQMTHTTEE

-274 VPVLEVNK
+274 APVIQVNA
-282 SENTQS
+282 SEDAQT
-288 ENNVSEDTSG
+288 ENNVSENASG
-298 EMDESAAQSQKTKES
+298 EMGEPAAQSQKTKES
-313 SVNEHAQTME
+313 SVNEHAQNME

-331 TAVPEEVNTVAS
+331 TVAPEEVNKVAS
-343 RTTIDVQDIMNQIAE
+343 RTTIDVQDIMNQITE

-363 LSPENSSVEMQLN
+363 LSPENSSIEMQLN

-421 NQQGIKVDAVEVT
+421 NQQGIKVDAVEVA

-447 AAGEEQQ
+447 ASGEEQQ
-454 SSQREENGRTAGRR
+454 GSQREESGRTAGRR

>member
-1 MTSAKIS
+1 MTSAMIS
-8 GMVSNLGSVDAGLPE
+8 GMVSTPGTLDTGLSK
-23 VTGTVDKGLCATAQA
+23 VTGTVEKGLCATAQA

-55 LTSENPVGKEPAAT
+55 LTSGNPVGKEPAAT
-69 TTQPAAVADGTK
+69 TTQPAAVADSAK
-81 KLNVKES
+81 KLNVKEN

-96 MQNQLEDT
+96 LQNQLEDT

-120 GVSDEQVEDVMS
+120 GVSDEQVEDAMS
-132 VLGLQWMDLLNP
+132 ILGLQWMDLLNP

-173 QNTDALVQNLS
+173 QNTDELVQSLS
-184 ETLGLSKDEWVA
+184 ETLGISKDEWVA
-196 LQNQLTELTTPEE
+196 LQNQLAE
-209 ANLTADFNEK
+209 LTADFNETV
-219 LDMADSGIQGTTPQA
+219 DMADGGVQEIAPQTDA
-234 DVTIASQETQ
+234 TITSQ
-244 DTTATAAT
+244 DTTVMAAT
-252 AQMTQATEE
+252 VQMTHTTEE

-274 VPVLEVNK
+274 APVIQVNA
-282 SENTQS
+282 SEDAQT
-288 ENNVSEDTSG
+288 ENNVSENASG
-298 EMDESAAQSQKTKES
+298 EMGEPAAQSQKTKES
-313 SVNEHAQTME
+313 SVNEHAQNME

-331 TAVPEEVNTVAS
+331 TVAPEEVNKVAS
-343 RTTIDVQDIMNQIAE
+343 RTTIDVQDIMNQITE

-363 LSPENSSVEMQLN
+363 LSPENSSIEMQLN

-421 NQQGIKVDAVEVT
+421 NQQGIKVDAVEVA

-447 AAGEEQQ
+447 ASGEEQQ
-454 SSQREENGRTAGRR
+454 GSQREEYGRTAGRR

>member
-8 GMVSNLGSVDAGLPE
+8 GMVSTPGTLDTGLSE
-23 VTGTVDKGLCATAQA
+23 VTGTVEKGLCATAQA

-55 LTSENPVGKEPAAT
+55 LTSGNPVGKEPAAT
-69 TTQPAAVADGTK
+69 TTQPAAVADSTK
-81 KLNVKES
+81 KLNVKEN

-96 MQNQLEDT
+96 LQNQLEDT

-120 GVSDEQVEDVMS
+120 GVSDEQVEDAMS
-132 VLGLQWMDLLNP
+132 ILGLQWMDLLNP

-184 ETLGLSKDEWVA
+184 ETLGISKDEWVA
-196 LQNQLTELTTPEE
+196 LQNQLAE
-209 ANLTADFNEK
+209 LTADFNETV
-219 LDMADSGIQGTTPQA
+219 DMADGGVQEMAQQTDA
-234 DVTIASQETQ
+234 TITSQ
-244 DTTATAAT
+244 DTTVMAAT
-252 AQMTQATEE
+252 VQMTHATEE

-274 VPVLEVNK
+274 APVIQVNA
-282 SENTQS
+282 SEDAQT
-288 ENNVSEDTSG
+288 ENNVSENASG
-298 EMDESAAQSQKTKES
+298 EMGEPAAQSQKTKES
-313 SVNEHAQTME
+313 SVNEHAQNME
-323 FQVRAEQQ
+323 FQVRTEQQ
-331 TAVPEEVNTVAS
+331 TVAPEEVNKVAS
-343 RTTIDVQDIMNQIAE
+343 RTTIDVQDIMNQITE

-363 LSPENSSVEMQLN
+363 LSPENSSIEMQLN

-397 ELAVSSETVKT
+397 ELAVSSEAVKT

-447 AAGEEQQ
+447 ASGEEQQ
-454 SSQREENGRTAGRR
+454 GSQREESGRTAGRR

>member
-8 GMVSNLGSVDAGLPE
+8 GMVSTPGTLDTGLSK
-23 VTGTVDKGLCATAQA
+23 VTGTVEKGLCATAQA

-55 LTSENPVGKEPAAT
+55 LTSGNPVGKEPAAT
-69 TTQPAAVADGTK
+69 TTQPAAVADSAK
-81 KLNVKES
+81 KLNVKEN

-96 MQNQLEDT
+96 LQNQLEDT

-120 GVSDEQVEDVMS
+120 GVSDEQVEDAMS
-132 VLGLQWMDLLNP
+132 ILGLQWMDLLNP

-173 QNTDALVQNLS
+173 QNTDELVQSLS
-184 ETLGLSKDEWVA
+184 ETLGISKDEWVA
-196 LQNQLTELTTPEE
+196 LQNQLAE
-209 ANLTADFNEK
+209 LTADFNETV
-219 LDMADSGIQGTTPQA
+219 DMADGGVQEIAPQTDA
-234 DVTIASQETQ
+234 TITSQ
-244 DTTATAAT
+244 DTTVMAAT
-252 AQMTQATEE
+252 VQMTHTTEE
-261 TQNVQPEEETEDA
+261 TQNVQSEEETEDA
-274 VPVLEVNK
+274 APVIQVNA
-282 SENTQS
+282 SEDAQT
-288 ENNVSEDTSG
+288 ENNVSENASG
-298 EMDESAAQSQKTKES
+298 EMGEPAAQSQKTKES
-313 SVNEHAQTME
+313 SVNEHAQNME

-331 TAVPEEVNTVAS
+331 TVAPEEVNKVAS
-343 RTTIDVQDIMNQIAE
+343 RTTIDVQDIMNQITE

-363 LSPENSSVEMQLN
+363 LSPENSSIEMQLN

-447 AAGEEQQ
+447 ASGEEQQ
-454 SSQREENGRTAGRR
+454 GSQREESGRTAGRR

>member
-8 GMVSNLGSVDAGLPE
+8 GMVSTPGTLDTGLSK
-23 VTGTVDKGLCATAQA
+23 VTGTVEKGLCATAQA

-55 LTSENPVGKEPAAT
+55 LTSGNPVGKEPAAT
-69 TTQPAAVADGTK
+69 TTQPAAVADSAK
-81 KLNVKES
+81 KLNVKEN

-96 MQNQLEDT
+96 LQNQLEDT

-120 GVSDEQVEDVMS
+120 GVSDEQVEDAMS
-132 VLGLQWMDLLNP
+132 ILGLQWMDLLNP

-173 QNTDALVQNLS
+173 QNTDALVQSLS
-184 ETLGLSKDEWVA
+184 ETLGISKDEWVA
-196 LQNQLTELTTPEE
+196 LQNQLAE
-209 ANLTADFNEK
+209 LTADFNETV
-219 LDMADSGIQGTTPQA
+219 DMADGGVQEMAPQTDA
-234 DVTIASQETQ
+234 TITSQ
-244 DTTATAAT
+244 DTTVMAAT
-252 AQMTQATEE
+252 VQMTHTTEE
-261 TQNVQPEEETEDA
+261 AQNVQPEEEAEDA
-274 VPVLEVNK
+274 APVIQVNA
-282 SENTQS
+282 SEDAQT
-288 ENNVSEDTSG
+288 ENNVSEDASG
-298 EMDESAAQSQKTKES
+298 EMGEPAAQSQKTKES
-313 SVNEHAQTME
+313 SVNEHAQNME

-331 TAVPEEVNTVAS
+331 TVAPEEVNKVAS
-343 RTTIDVQDIMNQIAE
+343 RTTIDVQDIMNQITE

-363 LSPENSSVEMQLN
+363 LSSENSSIEMQLN

-447 AAGEEQQ
+447 ASGEEQQ
-454 SSQREENGRTAGRR
+454 GSQREESGRTAGRR

-478 GLMNEEEALAAQ
+478 GLMNEEETLAAQ

>member
-8 GMVSNLGSVDAGLPE
+8 GMVSTPGTLDTGLSK
-23 VTGTVDKGLCATAQA
+23 VTGTVEKGLCATAQA

-55 LTSENPVGKEPAAT
+55 LTSGNPVGKEPAAT
-69 TTQPAAVADGTK
+69 TTQPAAVADSAK
-81 KLNVKES
+81 KLNVKEN

-96 MQNQLEDT
+96 LQNQLEDT

-120 GVSDEQVEDVMS
+120 GVSDEQVEDAMS
-132 VLGLQWMDLLNP
+132 ILGLQWMDLLNP

-173 QNTDALVQNLS
+173 QNTDELVQSLS
-184 ETLGLSKDEWVA
+184 ETLGISKDEWVA
-196 LQNQLTELTTPEE
+196 LQNQLAE
-209 ANLTADFNEK
+209 LTADFNETV
-219 LDMADSGIQGTTPQA
+219 DMADGGVQEIAPQTDA
-234 DVTIASQETQ
+234 TITSQ
-244 DTTATAAT
+244 DTTVMAAT
-252 AQMTQATEE
+252 VQMTHTTEE

-274 VPVLEVNK
+274 APVIQVNA
-282 SENTQS
+282 SEDAQT
-288 ENNVSEDTSG
+288 ENNVSENASG
-298 EMDESAAQSQKTKES
+298 EMGEPAAQSQKTKES
-313 SVNEHAQTME
+313 SVNEHAQNME

-331 TAVPEEVNTVAS
+331 TTAPEEVNTVAS
-343 RTTIDVQDIMNQIAE
+343 RTTIDVQDIMNQITE

-363 LSPENSSVEMQLN
+363 LSPENSSIEMQLN

-421 NQQGIKVDAVEVT
+421 NQQGIKVDAVEVA

-447 AAGEEQQ
+447 ASGEEQQ
-454 SSQREENGRTAGRR
+454 GSQREESGRTAGRR

>member
-8 GMVSNLGSVDAGLPE
+8 GMVSTPGTLDTGLSK
-23 VTGTVDKGLCATAQA
+23 VTGTVEKGLCATAQA

-55 LTSENPVGKEPAAT
+55 LTSGNPVGKEPAAT
-69 TTQPAAVADGTK
+69 TTQPAAVADSAK
-81 KLNVKES
+81 KLNVKEN

-96 MQNQLEDT
+96 LQNQLEDT

-120 GVSDEQVEDVMS
+120 GVSDEQVEDAMS
-132 VLGLQWMDLLNP
+132 ILGLQWMDLLNP

-184 ETLGLSKDEWVA
+184 ETLGISKDEWVA
-196 LQNQLTELTTPEE
+196 LQNQLTELT
-209 ANLTADFNEK
+209 ADFNETV
-219 LDMADSGIQGTTPQA
+219 DMADGGVQEMDPQTDA
-234 DVTIASQETQ
+234 TITSQ
-244 DTTATAAT
+244 DTTVTATT
-252 AQMTQATEE
+252 VQMTQTAEE
-261 TQNVQPEEETEDA
+261 TQNVQPEEEAEDA
-274 VPVLEVNK
+274 APVIQVNA
-282 SENTQS
+282 SEDAQA
-288 ENNVSEDTSG
+288 ENNVSEDASG
-298 EMDESAAQSQKTKES
+298 EMDESAAQSQKTKEN
-313 SVNEHAQTME
+313 SVNEHPQNME

-331 TAVPEEVNTVAS
+331 TAAPEEVNKVAS
-343 RTTIDVQDIMNQIAE
+343 RTTIDVQDIMNQITE

-363 LSPENSSVEMQLN
+363 LSSENSSIEMQLN

-447 AAGEEQQ
+447 ASGEEQQ
-454 SSQREENGRTAGRR
+454 GSQREESGRTAGRR

>member
-8 GMVSNLGSVDAGLPE
+8 GMVSTPGTLDTGLSK
-23 VTGTVDKGLCATAQA
+23 VTGTVEKGLCATAQA

-55 LTSENPVGKEPAAT
+55 LTSGNPVGKEPAAT
-69 TTQPAAVADGTK
+69 TTQPAAVADSAK
-81 KLNVKES
+81 KLNVKENS
-88 SPTQKVEE
+88 HTQKVEE
-96 MQNQLEDT
+96 LQNQLEDT

-120 GVSDEQVEDVMS
+120 GVSDEQVEDAMS
-132 VLGLQWMDLLNP
+132 ILGLQWMDLLNP

-173 QNTDALVQNLS
+173 QNTDELVQSLS
-184 ETLGLSKDEWVA
+184 ETLGISKDEWVA
-196 LQNQLTELTTPEE
+196 LQNQLAE
-209 ANLTADFNEK
+209 LTADFNETV
-219 LDMADSGIQGTTPQA
+219 DMADGGVQEIAPQTDA
-234 DVTIASQETQ
+234 TITSQ
-244 DTTATAAT
+244 DTTVMAAT
-252 AQMTQATEE
+252 VQMTHTTEE

-274 VPVLEVNK
+274 APVIQVNA
-282 SENTQS
+282 SEDAQT
-288 ENNVSEDTSG
+288 ENNVSENASG
-298 EMDESAAQSQKTKES
+298 EMGEPAAQSQKTKES
-313 SVNEHAQTME
+313 SVNEHAQNME

-331 TAVPEEVNTVAS
+331 TVAPEEVNKVAS
-343 RTTIDVQDIMNQIAE
+343 RTTIDVQDIMNQITE

-363 LSPENSSVEMQLN
+363 LSPENSSIEMQLN

-421 NQQGIKVDAVEVT
+421 NQQGIKVDAVEVA

-447 AAGEEQQ
+447 ASGEEQQ
-454 SSQREENGRTAGRR
+454 GSQREESGRTAGRR

>member
-8 GMVSNLGSVDAGLPE
+8 GMVSTLGTLDTGLSK
-23 VTGTVDKGLCATAQA
+23 VTGTVEKGLCATAQA

-55 LTSENPVGKEPAAT
+55 LTSKNPVGKEPAAT
-69 TTQPAAVADGTK
+69 ATQPAAVADSTK
-81 KLNVKES
+81 KLNVKEN

-96 MQNQLEDT
+96 LQNQLEDT

-120 GVSDEQVEDVMS
+120 GVSDEQVKDAMS
-132 VLGLQWMDLLNP
+132 ILGLQWMDLLNP

-173 QNTDALVQNLS
+173 QNIDALVQNLS
-184 ETLGLSKDEWVA
+184 ETLGISKDEWVA
-196 LQNQLTELTTPEE
+196 LQNQLTELT
-209 ANLTADFNEK
+209 ADFNETV
-219 LDMADSGIQGTTPQA
+219 DMADGGVQEMAPQTDA
-234 DVTIASQETQ
+234 TITDATAR
-244 DTTATAAT
+244 DTTVTAAT
-252 AQMTQATEE
+252 VQMTHTTEE
-261 TQNVQPEEETEDA
+261 TQNVQPEEETEDEA
-274 VPVLEVNK
+274 PVIQVNA
-282 SENTQS
+282 SEDAQT
-288 ENNVSEDTSG
+288 ENNVSEDASG
-298 EMDESAAQSQKTKES
+298 EMDEPAAQSQKTKES

-331 TAVPEEVNTVAS
+331 TTAPEEVNTVAS
-343 RTTIDVQDIMNQIAE
+343 RTTIDVQDIMNQITE

-363 LSPENSSVEMQLN
+363 LSSENSSIEMQLN

-397 ELAVSSETVKT
+397 ELTVSSETVKT

-454 SSQREENGRTAGRR
+454 GSQREESGRTAGRR

>member
-8 GMVSNLGSVDAGLPE
+8 GMVSTPGTLDTGLSK
-23 VTGTVDKGLCATAQA
+23 VTGTVEKGLCATAQA

-55 LTSENPVGKEPAAT
+55 LTSGNPVGKEPAAT
-69 TTQPAAVADGTK
+69 TTQPAAVADSAK
-81 KLNVKES
+81 KLNVKEN

-96 MQNQLEDT
+96 LQNQLEDT

-120 GVSDEQVEDVMS
+120 GVSDEQVEDAMS
-132 VLGLQWMDLLNP
+132 ILGLQWMDLLNP

-173 QNTDALVQNLS
+173 QNTDELVQSLS
-184 ETLGLSKDEWVA
+184 ETLGISKDEWVA
-196 LQNQLTELTTPEE
+196 LQNQLAE
-209 ANLTADFNEK
+209 LTADFNETV
-219 LDMADSGIQGTTPQA
+219 DMADGGVQEIAPQTDA
-234 DVTIASQETQ
+234 TITSQ
-244 DTTATAAT
+244 DTTVMAAT
-252 AQMTQATEE
+252 VQMTHTTEE

-274 VPVLEVNK
+274 APVIQVNA
-282 SENTQS
+282 SEDAQT
-288 ENNVSEDTSG
+288 ENNVSENASG
-298 EMDESAAQSQKTKES
+298 EMGEPAAQSQKTKES
-313 SVNEHAQTME
+313 SVNEHAQNME

-331 TAVPEEVNTVAS
+331 TVAPEEVNKVAS
-343 RTTIDVQDIMNQIAE
+343 RTTIDVQDIMNQITE

-363 LSPENSSVEMQLN
+363 LSPENSSIEMQLN

-397 ELAVSSETVKT
+397 ELTVSSETVKT

-454 SSQREENGRTAGRR
+454 GSQREESGRTAGRR

>member
-1 MTSAKIS
+1 
-8 GMVSNLGSVDAGLPE
+8 
-23 VTGTVDKGLCATAQA
+23 
-38 SFASVMEQ
+38 MEQ

-69 TTQPAAVADGTK
+69 ATQPAAVADSTK
-81 KLNVKES
+81 KLNVKEN

-96 MQNQLEDT
+96 LQNQLEDT

-120 GVSDEQVEDVMS
+120 GVSDEQVEDAMS
-132 VLGLQWMDLLNP
+132 ILGLQWMDLLNP

-173 QNTDALVQNLS
+173 QNTEALVQNLS
-184 ETLGLSKDEWVA
+184 ETLGISKDEWVA
-196 LQNQLTELTTPEE
+196 LQNQLAE
-209 ANLTADFNEK
+209 LTADFNETV
-219 LDMADSGIQGTTPQA
+219 DMADGGVQEIAPQTDA
-234 DVTIASQETQ
+234 TITSQ
-244 DTTATAAT
+244 DTTVMAAT
-252 AQMTQATEE
+252 VQMPHTTEVTQKL
-261 TQNVQPEEETEDA
+261 QPEEETEDA
-274 VPVLEVNK
+274 APVIQVNA
-282 SENTQS
+282 SEDAQT
-288 ENNVSEDTSG
+288 ENNVSENASG
-298 EMDESAAQSQKTKES
+298 EMGEPAAQSQKTKES
-313 SVNEHAQTME
+313 SVNEHAQNME

-331 TAVPEEVNTVAS
+331 TVAPEEVNKVAS
-343 RTTIDVQDIMNQIAE
+343 RTTIDVQDIMNQITE
-358 FAKVN
+358 FAKMN
-363 LSPENSSVEMQLN
+363 LSSENSSIEMQLN

-454 SSQREENGRTAGRR
+454 GSQREESGRTAGRR

>member
-1 MTSAKIS
+1 MTSAKIL
-8 GMVSNLGSVDAGLPE
+8 GMVSTPGTLDTGLSK
-23 VTGTVDKGLCATAQA
+23 VTGTVEKGLCATAQA

-55 LTSENPVGKEPAAT
+55 LTSGNPVGKEPAAT
-69 TTQPAAVADGTK
+69 TTQPAAVADSAK
-81 KLNVKES
+81 KLNVKEN

-96 MQNQLEDT
+96 LQNQLEDT

-120 GVSDEQVEDVMS
+120 GVSDEQVEDAMS
-132 VLGLQWMDLLNP
+132 ILGLQWMDLLNP

-173 QNTDALVQNLS
+173 QNTDELVQSLS
-184 ETLGLSKDEWVA
+184 ETLGISKDEWVA
-196 LQNQLTELTTPEE
+196 LQNQLAE
-209 ANLTADFNEK
+209 LTADFNETV
-219 LDMADSGIQGTTPQA
+219 DMADGGVQEIAPQTDA
-234 DVTIASQETQ
+234 TITSQ
-244 DTTATAAT
+244 DTTVMAAT
-252 AQMTQATEE
+252 VQMTHTTEE

-274 VPVLEVNK
+274 APVIQVNA
-282 SENTQS
+282 SEDAQT
-288 ENNVSEDTSG
+288 ENNVSENASG
-298 EMDESAAQSQKTKES
+298 EMGEPAAQSQKTKES
-313 SVNEHAQTME
+313 SVNEHAQNME

-331 TAVPEEVNTVAS
+331 TVAPEEVNKVAS
-343 RTTIDVQDIMNQIAE
+343 RTTIDVQDIMNQITE

-363 LSPENSSVEMQLN
+363 LSPENSSIEMQLN

-421 NQQGIKVDAVEVT
+421 NQQGIKVDAVEVA

-447 AAGEEQQ
+447 ASGEEQQ
-454 SSQREENGRTAGRR
+454 GSQREESGRTAGRR

>member
-8 GMVSNLGSVDAGLPE
+8 GMVSTPGTLDTGLSK
-23 VTGTVDKGLCATAQA
+23 VTGTVEKGLCATAQA

-55 LTSENPVGKEPAAT
+55 LTSGNPVGKEPAAT
-69 TTQPAAVADGTK
+69 TTQPAAVADSTK
-81 KLNVKES
+81 KLNVKEN

-96 MQNQLEDT
+96 LQNQLEDT

-120 GVSDEQVEDVMS
+120 GVSDEQVEDAMS
-132 VLGLQWMDLLNP
+132 ILGLQWMDLLNP
-144 ASLSQLVTQLTGTED
+144 ASLSQLVTQLTETED

-184 ETLGLSKDEWVA
+184 ETLGISKDEWVA
-196 LQNQLTELTTPEE
+196 LQNQLAE
-209 ANLTADFNEK
+209 LTADFNETV
-219 LDMADSGIQGTTPQA
+219 DMADGGVQEMAPQTDA
-234 DVTIASQETQ
+234 TITSQ
-244 DTTATAAT
+244 DTTVMADTV
-252 AQMTQATEE
+252 QMTHTTEE
-261 TQNVQPEEETEDA
+261 TQNVQLEEEAEDA
-274 VPVLEVNK
+274 APVIQVNA
-282 SENTQS
+282 SEDAQT
-288 ENNVSEDTSG
+288 ENNVSENASG
-298 EMDESAAQSQKTKES
+298 EMDEPAAQSQKTKES
-313 SVNEHAQTME
+313 SVNEHAQNME
-323 FQVRAEQQ
+323 FQVRAEQL
-331 TAVPEEVNTVAS
+331 AAAPEEVNKVAS
-343 RTTIDVQDIMNQIAE
+343 RTTIDVQDIMNQITE

-363 LSPENSSVEMQLN
+363 LSPENSSIEMQLN

-447 AAGEEQQ
+447 ASGEEQQ
-454 SSQREENGRTAGRR
+454 GSQREESGRTAGRR

>member
-8 GMVSNLGSVDAGLPE
+8 GMVSTPGTLDTGLSK
-23 VTGTVDKGLCATAQA
+23 VTGTVEKGLCATAQA

-55 LTSENPVGKEPAAT
+55 LTSGNPVGKEPAAT
-69 TTQPAAVADGTK
+69 TTQPAAVADSAK
-81 KLNVKES
+81 KLNVKEN

-96 MQNQLEDT
+96 LQNQLEDT

-120 GVSDEQVEDVMS
+120 GVSDEQVEDTMS
-132 VLGLQWMDLLNP
+132 ILGLQWMDLLNP

-173 QNTDALVQNLS
+173 QNTDELVQSLS
-184 ETLGLSKDEWVA
+184 ETLGISKDEWVA
-196 LQNQLTELTTPEE
+196 LQNQLAE
-209 ANLTADFNEK
+209 LTADFNETV
-219 LDMADSGIQGTTPQA
+219 DMADGGVQEIAPQTDA
-234 DVTIASQETQ
+234 TITSQ
-244 DTTATAAT
+244 DTTVMAAT
-252 AQMTQATEE
+252 VQMTHTTEE

-274 VPVLEVNK
+274 APVIQVNA
-282 SENTQS
+282 SEDAQT
-288 ENNVSEDTSG
+288 ENNVSENASG
-298 EMDESAAQSQKTKES
+298 EMGEPAAQSQKTKES
-313 SVNEHAQTME
+313 SVNEHAQNME

-331 TAVPEEVNTVAS
+331 TVAPEEVNKVAS
-343 RTTIDVQDIMNQIAE
+343 RTTIDVQDIMNQITE

-363 LSPENSSVEMQLN
+363 LSPENSSIEMQLN

-421 NQQGIKVDAVEVT
+421 NQQGIKVDAVEVA

-447 AAGEEQQ
+447 ASGEEQQ
-454 SSQREENGRTAGRR
+454 GSQREESGRTAGRR

>member
-8 GMVSNLGSVDAGLPE
+8 GMVSTPGTLDTGLSK
-23 VTGTVDKGLCATAQA
+23 VTGTVEKGLCATAQA

-55 LTSENPVGKEPAAT
+55 LTSKNPVGKEPAAT
-69 TTQPAAVADGTK
+69 ATQPAAVADSTK
-81 KLNVKES
+81 KLNVKEN

-96 MQNQLEDT
+96 LQNQLEDT

-120 GVSDEQVEDVMS
+120 GVSDEQVEDAMS
-132 VLGLQWMDLLNP
+132 ILGLQWMDLLNP

-184 ETLGLSKDEWVA
+184 ETLGISKDEWVA
-196 LQNQLTELTTPEE
+196 LQNQLAEP
-209 ANLTADFNEK
+209 TADFNETV
-219 LDMADSGIQGTTPQA
+219 DMADGGVQKMAPQTDA
-234 DVTIASQETQ
+234 TITSK
-244 DTTATAAT
+244 DTTVMAAT
-252 AQMTQATEE
+252 VQMTHTTEE
-261 TQNVQPEEETEDA
+261 TQNVQPEEETEDTT
-274 VPVLEVNK
+274 PVIQVNA
-282 SENTQS
+282 SEDAQT
-288 ENNVSEDTSG
+288 ENNVSENASG
-298 EMDESAAQSQKTKES
+298 EMGEPAAQSQKTKES
-313 SVNEHAQTME
+313 SVNEHAQNME
-323 FQVRAEQQ
+323 FQVRAEQL
-331 TAVPEEVNTVAS
+331 AAAPEEVNKVAS
-343 RTTIDVQDIMNQIAE
+343 RTTIDVQDIMNQITE

-363 LSPENSSVEMQLN
+363 LSSENSSIEMQLN

-447 AAGEEQQ
+447 ASGEEQQ
-454 SSQREENGRTAGRR
+454 GSQREESGRTAGRR